1 MSKIHPVLC
10 ELSPSTN
17 TLMKWKEYKLK
28 RDTNQNFEKLTYNFK
43 MREAWNNT
51 CPNTTL
57 NTRKKIVKIEI
68 IAMAITQNVVE
79 RVCSNCTHGTSTFNV
94 ILNYALKHTFQL
106 RGMASTLCMCT
117 TVSPRQWQSWP
128 LLGLKKDGIAV
139 GLISGRN
146 GVSKTLYSRGACKA
160 NWFKRQLH
168 RRQVVAVG
176 WETQSSSA
184 TACVWRWDQKK
195 RLDYSNA

>member
-1 MSKIHPVLC
+1 MKGRNKRRNFFVENSSGAVST
-10 ELSPSTN
+10 SP
-17 TLMKWKEYKLK
+17 KYKYIDK
-28 RDTNQNFEKLTYNFK
+28 
-43 MREAWNNT
+43 
-51 CPNTTL
+51 
-57 NTRKKIVKIEI
+57 
-68 IAMAITQNVVE
+68 VE
-79 RVCSNCTHGTSTFNV
+79 RVSSNCTHGTSTFNV

-176 WETQSSSA
+176 WETQNSSPM
-184 TACVWRWDQKK
+184 ACVWRWDQKK
-195 RLDYSNA
+195 RLVYSNGPKRIFETQI

>member
-1 MSKIHPVLC
+1 M
-10 ELSPSTN
+10 
-17 TLMKWKEYKLK
+17 
-28 RDTNQNFEKLTYNFK
+28 
-43 MREAWNNT
+43 
-51 CPNTTL
+51 
-57 NTRKKIVKIEI
+57 
-68 IAMAITQNVVE
+68 E

-106 RGMASTLCMCT
+106 RGMASTLCICT

-139 GLISGRN
+139 GLMSGRN

-168 RRQVVAVG
+168 CRQVVAVG
-176 WETQSSSA
+176 WETQNNSPM
-184 TACVWRWDQKK
+184 ACVWRWDQKK
-195 RLDYSNA
+195 RLDYSNGPKRRKKNFRNTDIKQQGREQESTCVILGSQLKSQARLCKQL